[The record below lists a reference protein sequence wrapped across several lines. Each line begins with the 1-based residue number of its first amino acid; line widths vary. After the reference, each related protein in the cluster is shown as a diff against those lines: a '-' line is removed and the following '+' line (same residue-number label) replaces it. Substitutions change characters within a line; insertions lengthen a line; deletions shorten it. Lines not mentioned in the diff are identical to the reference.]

1 VSGPPTRLVG
11 IERPDWLAAWLDA
24 SAVFIRADA
33 QGNEYALMLV
43 ETRDGGYFVIG
54 NAPREIVEENRAD
67 VEAWCQRRRSTQVTE
82 GRATR

>member
-1 VSGPPTRLVG
+1 
-11 IERPDWLAAWLDA
+11 
-24 SAVFIRADA
+24 
-33 QGNEYALMLV
+33 
-43 ETRDGGYFVIG
+43 VIG